1 MKVTVNGK
9 AIDVKDR
16 AVLWYVVRSFTQD
29 PEAVIVELNENV
41 IKRNIWTETIL
52 AEGDRI
58 ELVSL
63 VGGG

>member
-1 MKVTVNGK
+1 VKVTVNGK
-9 AIDVKDR
+9 AVDVKDR
-16 AVLWYVVRSFTQD
+16 ADLWHVVRSFTQD